1 MFQVCKEWVTRLADK
16 NSSLTVG
23 EDVPV
28 KYLSKEEL
36 IPYLQDFLSQ
46 LKSLYAHVQG
56 AHLSDI
62 GQALQITTAVFEE
75 FTAYVAA
82 RGSYINCPISPIY
95 GLPSVGSFL
104 ADLNSHFRS
113 EDSRRR
119 FDEKI
124 SQLTQEDATITFFE
138 NRRRF
143 VINFGKKEISLV
155 YRPAEKE
162 IELEVG
168 R

>member
-1 MFQVCKEWVTRLADK
+1 M
-16 NSSLTVG
+16 
-23 EDVPV
+23 PV

-36 IPYLQDFLSQ
+36 IPYLQDFLSE
-46 LKSLYAHVQG
+46 LENLCAHVQR
-56 AHLSDI
+56 ANLSDI
-62 GQALQITTAVFEE
+62 GQALKITTIVFEE
-75 FTAYVAA
+75 FAAYVAT
-82 RGSYINCPISPIY
+82 RGSYINCPISPTY

-124 SQLTQEDATITFFE
+124 SQLAQEDATITFFE